1 MVEPFHVLIIGGG
14 IGGLTL
20 AQGLK
25 QAGISAAVY
34 ERDRTVNDRLQGYR
48 IHISPTGSLALN
60 ECLPPHLFDI
70 FDRTCGAPNIAV
82 RFFTEHMRVLLAFEG
97 DLVASTDPIACHRA
111 ASRITLRQVLLAG
124 LDNVHFGKTFERYEQ
139 RDRGIIA
146 YFADGSSAEGDV
158 LVAADGGGSRVRR
171 QFLPQA
177 QRIDTGVIGIAGKI
191 FLDAARDR
199 IARPLLDGISL
210 VAARGGLGLFVATQ
224 EMTRGPI
231 GGIGGNEPALA
242 GAGNLYENTR
252 SYLMWALSARREKFG
267 LAEPE
272 RADSATLAAAA
283 AHAMRSWSHVL
294 RDLVGLA
301 DPTTIACLPIRSSV
315 PVVPWPTQ
323 RITLLGDAIHSMTPY
338 RGIGA
343 NVALKDAVRLKRAL
357 VVAHRGERDLVGAL
371 HEYEIGMRDY
381 GFRAVRNSLKAMR
394 QTVTDSTL
402 ALLFSRTMLRVINA
416 LPSVKQRMARR
427 LGEE

>member
-1 MVEPFHVLIIGGG
+1 MAHSFHVLIIGGG

-20 AQGLK
+20 AQGLE

-48 IHISPTGSLALN
+48 VHISPTGSLAMH
-60 ECLPPHLFDI
+60 ECLTPHLFDV
-70 FDRTCGAPNIAV
+70 FDRTCGAPSMAV
-82 RFFTEHMRVLLAFEG
+82 RFFTEQMRVLLAFEG
-97 DLVASTDPIACHRA
+97 DFVAGADPIACHRA
-111 ASRITLRQVLLAG
+111 ASRITLPQVLLAG
-124 LDNVHFGKTFERYEQ
+124 LENVHFGKTFERYEQ
-139 RDRGIIA
+139 RDGRIIA

-252 SYLMWALSARREKFG
+252 SYLMWALSVRREIRPCRAG
-267 LAEPE
+267 AGGQRYPSGCRGPRDAE
-272 RADSATLAAAA
+272 
-283 AHAMRSWSHVL
+283 
-294 RDLVGLA
+294 LVA
-301 DPTTIACLPIRSSV
+301 RPSRP
-315 PVVPWPTQ
+315 
-323 RITLLGDAIHSMTPY
+323 
-338 RGIGA
+338 RGA
-343 NVALKDAVRLKRAL
+343 
-357 VVAHRGERDLVGAL
+357 
-371 HEYEIGMRDY
+371 
-381 GFRAVRNSLKAMR
+381 S
-394 QTVTDSTL
+394 
-402 ALLFSRTMLRVINA
+402 
-416 LPSVKQRMARR
+416 
-427 LGEE
+427 

>member
-1 MVEPFHVLIIGGG
+1 M
-14 IGGLTL
+14 
-20 AQGLK
+20 
-25 QAGISAAVY
+25 
-34 ERDRTVNDRLQGYR
+34 
-48 IHISPTGSLALN
+48 
-60 ECLPPHLFDI
+60 
-70 FDRTCGAPNIAV
+70 
-82 RFFTEHMRVLLAFEG
+82 
-97 DLVASTDPIACHRA
+97 
-111 ASRITLRQVLLAG
+111 
-124 LDNVHFGKTFERYEQ
+124 HFGKTFERYEQ
-139 RDRGIIA
+139 RDGCIIA

-158 LVAADGGGSRVRR
+158 LVAADGGGSRVRG

-210 VAARGGLGLFVATQ
+210 VAGRGGLGLFVATQ

-272 RADSATLAAAA
+272 RAESATLAAAV

-315 PVVPWPTQ
+315 PIAPWQTQ

-357 VVAHRGERDLVGAL
+357 VAAHRGGARCRRRAPRVRD
-371 HEYEIGMRDY
+371 RDARLRLS
-381 GFRAVRNSLKAMR
+381 GRA
-394 QTVTDSTL
+394 QFTDG
-402 ALLFSRTMLRVINA
+402 NA
-416 LPSVKQRMARR
+416 PDRHR
-427 LGEE
+427 

>member
-191 FLDAARDR
+191 FLDAA
-199 IARPLLDGISL
+199 LDGISL

-315 PVVPWPTQ
+315 PIAPWQTQ

-402 ALLFSRTMLRVINA
+402 ALVFSRTMLRAINA

>member
-1 MVEPFHVLIIGGG
+1 MAHSFHVLIIGGG

-48 IHISPTGSLALN
+48 AHISPTGGLALH
-60 ECLPPHLFDI
+60 ECLPPHLFDV
-70 FDRTCGAPNIAV
+70 FDRTCGTPNIAV
-82 RFFTEHMRVLLAFEG
+82 RFFTEQMRVLLAFEG
-97 DLVASTDPIACHRA
+97 DLVARMDPIACHRA
-111 ASRITLRQVLLAG
+111 ASRISLRQVLLAG

-139 RDRGIIA
+139 RDGRIVA
-146 YFADGSSAEGDV
+146 YFADRSSAQGDV

-199 IARPLLDGISL
+199 IAGPLLGGISL
-210 VAARGGLGLFVATQ
+210 VAGRGGLGLFVATQ
-224 EMTRGPI
+224 EMIGGPI

-252 SYLMWALSARREKFG
+252 SYLMWALSARRGKFG

-272 RADSATLAAAA
+272 RADGSTLAAAA
-283 AHAMRSWSHVL
+283 AHAMRSWSHVF

-315 PVVPWPTQ
+315 PVEPWPTQ

-357 VVAHRGERDLVGAL
+357 AAADRGERDLFDAL
-371 HEYEIGMRDY
+371 HDYETGMREY
-381 GFRAVRNSLKAMR
+381 GFRAVRNSLKAMH
-394 QTVTDSTL
+394 QTVTDRTP
-402 ALLFSRTMLRVINA
+402 ALMFSRTMLRAINR
-416 LPSVKQRMARR
+416 LPPIKRKMARR